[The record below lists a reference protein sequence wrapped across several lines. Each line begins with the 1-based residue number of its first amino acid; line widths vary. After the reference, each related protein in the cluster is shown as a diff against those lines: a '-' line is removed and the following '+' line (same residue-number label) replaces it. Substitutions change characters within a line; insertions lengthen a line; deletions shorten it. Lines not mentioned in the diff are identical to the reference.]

1 MDIEAATQQLVHK
14 VLDVVISQV
23 LPRVDHSVHVSLHQV
38 SDDVDVLVASLSRG
52 PSNVDQGND
61 VIVVKE
67 FQKLDLTHNSLRV
80 NKVFESLGNLLDG
93 DLALGGVVV
102 GRADDAVRA
111 VANLLNI
118 LEFLFNEES
127 RA

>member
-1 MDIEAATQQLVHK
+1 
-14 VLDVVISQV
+14 
-23 LPRVDHSVHVSLHQV
+23 
-38 SDDVDVLVASLSRG
+38 
-52 PSNVDQGND
+52 
-61 VIVVKE
+61 VVKE

-80 NKVFESLGNLLDG
+80 NKIFESLGNLLDG